1 MIYRYMPH
9 CEIAY
14 CIVRYRLCKVDVRVY
29 TMLDVPANDY
39 VVSNLCILY
48 SDIQSHIMKTPCRN

>member
-1 MIYRYMPH
+1 MPH